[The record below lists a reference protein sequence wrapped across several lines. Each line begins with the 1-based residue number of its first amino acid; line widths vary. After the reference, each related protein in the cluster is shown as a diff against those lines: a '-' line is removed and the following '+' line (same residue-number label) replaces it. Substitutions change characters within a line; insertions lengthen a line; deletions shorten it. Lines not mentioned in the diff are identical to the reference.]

1 MMHEEETDSI
11 VAEATK
17 KTADNSAKEL
27 SAPASVKRGGPIQF
41 LREVQRETSKVTWP
55 SWKETWLTTTLVFIM
70 VGLTMVF
77 FFFVDYAL
85 AMGERWLIG
94 AMG

>member
-1 MMHEEETDSI
+1 MHEQETDLI

-27 SAPASVKRGGPIQF
+27 PAPVVVKKGGPIQF
-41 LREVQRETSKVTWP
+41 FREVQRETSKVTWP
-55 SWKETWLTTTLVFIM
+55 TWKETWVTTLMVFIM

-77 FFFVDYAL
+77 FFGVDYVMSL
-85 AMGERWLIG
+85 GERWLIG
-94 AMG
+94 ALG